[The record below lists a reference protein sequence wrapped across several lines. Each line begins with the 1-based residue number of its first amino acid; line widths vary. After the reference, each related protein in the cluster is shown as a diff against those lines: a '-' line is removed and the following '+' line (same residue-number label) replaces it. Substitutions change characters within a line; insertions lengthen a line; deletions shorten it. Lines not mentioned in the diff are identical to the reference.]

1 MQELKKMGVL
11 SVAKIYA
18 AFGAIGGFLLGVFM
32 TLIGAAAIGGLSG
45 LYFGVASIIIFPIL
59 YAILGFVGGAIFA
72 FLYNLIAGWIGG
84 IEIELV

>member
-1 MQELKKMGVL
+1 MGVL

-18 AFGAIGGFLLGVFM
+18 VFGAIGGFVAGIFFAF
-32 TLIGAAAIGGLSG
+32 IGTSTIGGLPG
-45 LYFGVASIIIFPIL
+45 LSLGVISIIFFPIL
-59 YAILGFVGGAIFA
+59 YAVLGFVGGAIFA